1 MHCRQRCS
9 GVLAE
14 GAGGHRTPPMKAQ
27 YTTVFEQMIVSSLP
41 RSFMT
46 MLLHSRTWSPLPFA
60 IARSCGLGPL
70 LAEDPTGL
78 GELATLCLTPL
89 ETLCCG
95 AGLVLAR
102 SLKRSSLPRRPR
114 AHKTNSRA
122 PERAFGGRQQDRFN
136 HCSLQVARDRLR
148 AKTRLPERRSNH
160 LPLRPL

>member
-1 MHCRQRCS
+1 
-9 GVLAE
+9 
-14 GAGGHRTPPMKAQ
+14 MKAQ

-114 AHKTNSRA
+114 AHKTNSCQRPNVHSA
-122 PERAFGGRQQDRFN
+122 VDNKIASIIVLYRSHAIAFAQKR
-136 HCSLQVARDRLR
+136 
-148 AKTRLPERRSNH
+148 RLPERRSN
-160 LPLRPL
+160 RPSITPSLI